1 MSLSNYEAQS
11 IPKRLFTQS
20 KSVVFVNTTVQT
32 KRDVGCNVLRGG
44 ESCSGLGGLADE
56 GIVVVISKKAEA

>member
-1 MSLSNYEAQS
+1 MNFGPY
-11 IPKRLFTQS
+11 
-20 KSVVFVNTTVQT
+20 SVPVHGTTVQA